1 MSGENLA
8 FLPHLQESV
17 MDELRTTEG
26 MIFRDEGVKKLFL
39 DLKTFVME
47 PLQVAFSSSVEIF
60 QGTLDMYLKW
70 DENIKKE
77 ELQRMELGFTDA
89 IDRLTSVCVLYA
101 KYIYA
106 RSTPD
111 TSVSI
116 KKPRMENMLRGMF
129 TRLARLPSI
138 RNGSFFTLDPMKQDF
153 VLRDIFRLSLGNDC
167 INVIPTESDVLVKE
181 EVDWSAGL
189 APSDDIGPDDS
200 ISRVMTRLEEK
211 EELEQFERSKKP
223 LETLEES
230 PAVESEELIAQ
241 EENKEPEKSKET
253 EREKSIVQSAFSN
266 VSSTSKQSIFK
277 KPKVRKVII
286 EENEEE

>member
-8 FLPHLQESV
+8 FLPYLQESV

-47 PLQVAFSSSVEIF
+47 PLQVAYSSSSEIF

-70 DENIKKE
+70 DDIKKE
-77 ELQRMELGFTDA
+77 ELQRIELGFSDA
-89 IDRLTSVCVLYA
+89 IDRLTGVCVLYA

-116 KKPRMENMLRGMF
+116 KKPRMENMLKGMF

-138 RNGSFFTLDPMKQDF
+138 RNGSFFSLDPMKQDF

-167 INVIPTESDVLVKE
+167 INLIPSESDVVVKE
-181 EVDWSAGL
+181 EVEWSAEL
-189 APSDDIGPDDS
+189 APNDEIGPDDS

-211 EELEQFERSKKP
+211 EELEHKEVTRLIPMSNGQFASGGYRDNQC
-223 LETLEES
+223 LNIWS
-230 PAVESEELIAQ
+230 P
-241 EENKEPEKSKET
+241 
-253 EREKSIVQSAFSN
+253 
-266 VSSTSKQSIFK
+266 SSSS
-277 KPKVRKVII
+277 
-286 EENEEE
+286 